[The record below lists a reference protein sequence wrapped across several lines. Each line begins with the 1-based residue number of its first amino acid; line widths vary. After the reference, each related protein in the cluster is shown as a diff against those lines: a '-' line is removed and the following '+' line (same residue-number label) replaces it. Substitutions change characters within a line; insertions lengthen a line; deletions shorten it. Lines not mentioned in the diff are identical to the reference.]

1 MSNSP
6 SMLALRLFVRV
17 ASVKSFTQT
26 GAEFNLPASSVS
38 RHISALEA
46 TLGQRLLYRH
56 TRAVRLTEAGE
67 RYYQHVRAALLQLD
81 MAAEQIGGDTSEP
94 QGTLRLNAA
103 VALGRLHLVP
113 LLVEFQ
119 KRYPKIDVELTLTDA
134 FIDPVQEGADITFRV
149 GRLEDSSLVAR
160 SLGEQRFVVCAAPV
174 YLERQGIPQSP
185 GALEHHNCL
194 VYKGMRGVRQWYF
207 RSTSQTPFQAY
218 QAKGSFRSNNA
229 ECLLEAAV
237 LGEGI
242 VLFPTWL
249 VHQAL
254 SSGALVAVLTDWEAS
269 EDLETHAVHV
279 IYPENRMRSAKVK
292 VFLDFLFHHVGQP
305 PYWDNGLPVQR

>member
-17 ASVKSFTQT
+17 ASVNSFTQ
-26 GAEFNLPASSVS
+26 AAADFDLPASSVS

-67 RYYQHVRAALLQLD
+67 RYYQQVREALLQLD
-81 MAAEQIGGDTSEP
+81 MAAEQVGGETAEP

-119 KRYPKIDVELTLTDA
+119 QRYPKIEVELTLTDA

-160 SLGEQRFVVCAAPV
+160 SLGEQRFMVCAAPA
-174 YLERQGIPQSP
+174 YLKRQGLPQAP
-185 GALEHHNCL
+185 DDLEHHNCL
-194 VYKGMRGVRQWYF
+194 VYKGIRGMRQWYF
-207 RSTSQTPFQAY
+207 RSAKNSPFRVC

-229 ECLLEAAV
+229 ECLLEAAIM
-237 LGEGI
+237 GEGI

-254 SSGALVAVLTDWEAS
+254 SSGALIPILTDWEAS
-269 EDLETHAVHV
+269 EDLDTHAVHV

-292 VFLDFLFHHVGQP
+292 VFLEFLFNHIGQP
-305 PYWDNGLPVQR
+305 PYWDSCLTSER